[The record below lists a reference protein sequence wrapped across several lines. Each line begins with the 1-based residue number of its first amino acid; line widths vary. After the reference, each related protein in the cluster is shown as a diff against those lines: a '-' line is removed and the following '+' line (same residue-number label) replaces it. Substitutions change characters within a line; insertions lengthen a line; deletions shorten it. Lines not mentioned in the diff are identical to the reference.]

1 MLLVSLLLRAWP
13 LLCFFFLV
21 TVVDSLV
28 LSLRA
33 AGTSLAEAAGL
44 SLGRA
49 AGSLGADLSLGAAG
63 EGRAVEPLD
72 CVFGIVAAP
81 LSSAPL
87 LGLAGLAVVLVSVVL
102 LVCARAPTAER
113 AIASALMLMIRMGT
127 SFG

>member
-1 MLLVSLLLRAWP
+1 
-13 LLCFFFLV
+13 
-21 TVVDSLV
+21 
-28 LSLRA
+28 
-33 AGTSLAEAAGL
+33 
-44 SLGRA
+44 
-49 AGSLGADLSLGAAG
+49 
-63 EGRAVEPLD
+63 
-72 CVFGIVAAP
+72 